1 MAKATS
7 EHQVYL
13 VTGGAGF
20 IGSHLVEELL
30 ARGHRVLAIDD
41 LSTGSIENLSRVVDN
56 AEFEFT
62 RGSITEDGVLD
73 SLVEQSDV
81 IFHLAAAVGV
91 KLIVEDPVR
100 VIETNIKGTEDL
112 LKVARQFGRPVL
124 MASTSEVYGKNSK
137 VPFCEDDDLLLG
149 PTNKSRW
156 SYGATKMV
164 GEFLGLA
171 YHQEFGSPVSIFRLF
186 NTIGPRQSG
195 QYGMV
200 VPRFVRQAL
209 RGEPITV
216 YGDGRQTRCF
226 CDVRDVVGALLGL
239 SEHPDA
245 FGLVHNVGS
254 DQEISIRGVAE
265 RIKTMTRSDSPIVKV
280 PYHEAYAPGFEDVP
294 RRVPDTS
301 RIHSLLGWE
310 PQRSLDQTLESV
322 MAYEAERMKA
332 ESEATEQSEAV
343 R

>member
-112 LKVARQFGRPVL
+112 LNRDSGSVR
-124 MASTSEVYGKNSK
+124 
-137 VPFCEDDDLLLG
+137 
-149 PTNKSRW
+149 
-156 SYGATKMV
+156 TK
-164 GEFLGLA
+164 
-171 YHQEFGSPVSIFRLF
+171 PK
-186 NTIGPRQSG
+186 P
-195 QYGMV
+195 
-200 VPRFVRQAL
+200 
-209 RGEPITV
+209 
-216 YGDGRQTRCF
+216 
-226 CDVRDVVGALLGL
+226 
-239 SEHPDA
+239 
-245 FGLVHNVGS
+245 
-254 DQEISIRGVAE
+254 
-265 RIKTMTRSDSPIVKV
+265 
-280 PYHEAYAPGFEDVP
+280 
-294 RRVPDTS
+294 
-301 RIHSLLGWE
+301 
-310 PQRSLDQTLESV
+310 
-322 MAYEAERMKA
+322 
-332 ESEATEQSEAV
+332 
-343 R
+343 